1 MQIFILLLLVGTSFA
16 CSELLAT
23 TNYRHYGYHL
33 QDAAIICPNISSIE
47 TIDARYIIQLNR
59 SVLIVTNSTL
69 STLTTLRPNELAPFS
84 TINKLFLSKIHIEEI
99 QSGAFKGL
107 TMLKELYLDGN
118 ELTRVLKGVFNSL
131 QKLEVLDL
139 SYNRIYQIEEGTL
152 LGASSLVKLDLR
164 DNKISEFDE
173 DMLEKLKL
181 EYLDLSRNPLEK
193 LSVEH
198 LSNLT
203 TLSLQQTNLS
213 HFEGLNPAVEVLKLS
228 GNHVSQLNLSNF
240 SSIYFLDLS
249 RNDITRV
256 VSCQKCDSA
265 NGLVLTQSDILKSLN
280 ISVNSIA
287 TIENDAFNN
296 LTSLMVLDLSRNNI
310 TSLNPA
316 VFKNLMDLHYLNLS
330 HNSIKEFQY
339 GTFNHLKRLET
350 LDISNN
356 QLTDLH
362 QYTFTYLRRL
372 SHLKFDNNQ
381 ITSFD
386 GDNLGD
392 YHFNLRNVSLNGNP
406 WKCEDLAKINDA
418 LNAHVVRIT
427 EGSTFDKENYR
438 GIPCTNEKHQT
449 QNLTA
454 LNKTV
459 IIPIDNFSKSIN
471 LTEQNSGLF
480 RFLNEDFQKSRF
492 AKFFE
497 KEHEGCGVLVVV
509 VLLQIVIC
517 CLLAF
522 IAYLIFNFVKKN
534 SLKYGTRRSSQVE
547 IMLQNSLN

>member
-59 SVLIVTNSTL
+59 SVLIVTN

-228 GNHVSQLNLSNF
+228 GNHVSQVNLSNF

-459 IIPIDNFSKSIN
+459 TIPIDNFPKSIN
-471 LTEQNSGLF
+471 QTEQNSGLF

-534 SLKYGTRRSSQVE
+534 SPKYGTRRSSQVE